1 MASAM
6 PFVSVITSTCNRARF
21 IPRLIE
27 MYRQQTYPHEDME
40 WLILDDGE
48 EPIEHYFKPQK
59 IRLPN
64 IRYIHL
70 SHKLTMGKKLNLLT
84 NEAKGE
90 IIVVMDDDDY
100 YPPSRVEE
108 AVNALE
114 ANPTVNVAGCSFVYL
129 YFTDSNSI
137 CSTGP
142 YHDKHA
148 LNCSMAF
155 RKSYCKNHRYDD
167 AETCAVERLFLDDY
181 TEPMIQ
187 LDSEK
192 TLLHIIHS
200 TNTFNAMKARKNG
213 TLGLCLPTKRKLESF
228 ISEKEVRLAFVDA
241 Y

>member
-1 MASAM
+1 MIKI
-6 PFVSVITSTCNRARF
+6 SVITSTCNRARF

-48 EPIEHYFKPQK
+48 EPIEHYFKPQT

-64 IRYIHL
+64 IRYSRL
-70 SHKLTMGKKLNLLT
+70 SQKLTMGKKLNLLT

-108 AVNALE
+108 AANALNM
-114 ANPTVNVAGCSFVYL
+114 NPTVNVAGCSLVYL

-137 CSTGP
+137 FSTGP

-155 RKSYCKNHRYDD
+155 RKSYCENHSYDD
-167 AETCAVERLFLDDY
+167 AETCAVERLFLNDY

-187 LDSEK
+187 LNPEK

-213 TLGLCLPTKRKLESF
+213 TLGFCVPTKRKLESF
-228 ISEKEVRLAFVDA
+228 ISEKIVRLAFVDA